1 MNWSKHNIISRIKDS
16 QNYILVNSLHGQADI
31 LTPENAD
38 CVLKNESPK
47 DSSFEEKGYW
57 IDEKREESI
66 YREKYLKFAEARDK
80 EEIQIFFVP
89 WYSCNFACSYCFQ
102 DEYAPVNADLSD
114 EMMDAFLNYVKKT
127 FAGRRKY
134 ITIFGGEP
142 LLPGKEKM
150 EYISRFLERASEEKL
165 TVAIVSNGY
174 HLKSYREI
182 LKKGLIREIQLTL
195 DGTEEIHNSRR
206 PLKGGK
212 TTFDEV
218 VEGIDMALA
227 DGYTVNLRAVVD
239 KKNIDNL
246 VTLAEFADKKGWAS
260 NPNFKTQIGR
270 NYELHH
276 CQSKPADLF
285 ERAELHEKL
294 YELAVKHPV
303 LLKFH
308 KPAYSL
314 TKFLFQN
321 GTLPD
326 PLFDSCPGT
335 KSEWAFDSTGRIF
348 SCTATVG
355 KSEEQLGTFYPE
367 VYLDSDKV
375 STWENRDIMT
385 IEKCGTCNMRL
396 ACGGGCASIAKNRLG
411 TLHSP
416 DCRPISELISLGTG
430 LYFKE
435 ESINV

>member
-1 MNWSKHNIISRIKDS
+1 MVWSKHNIISRIKDTE
-16 QNYILVNSLHGQADI
+16 NYILLNQLHGQADI
-31 LTPENAD
+31 LTPENAV
-38 CVLKNESPK
+38 CVLKNEIPK
-47 DSSFEEKGYW
+47 DTAFEEKGYW
-57 IDEKREESI
+57 VDEKEEETLF
-66 YREKYLKFAEARDK
+66 RNKYLQFTDARDK
-80 EEIQIFFVP
+80 EEIQLFFVP
-89 WYSCNFACSYCFQ
+89 WYACNFACSYCFQ

-114 EMMDAFLNYVKKT
+114 AMMDAFFNYVKKT

-150 EYISRFLERASEEKL
+150 AYISRFLERASIEKL

-174 HLKSYREI
+174 HLSGYREI
-182 LKKGLIREIQLTL
+182 LRKGIIREIQLTL
-195 DGTEEIHNSRR
+195 DGTEEIHNGRR

-212 TTFDEV
+212 TTFDEIV
-218 VEGIDMALA
+218 KGIDVALM

-246 VTLAEFADKKGWAS
+246 VTLAEFADKKGWTS

-276 CQSKPADLF
+276 CQSKPEDLF

-294 YELAVKHPV
+294 YELAVKYPV

-308 KPAYSL
+308 KPAFSL
-314 TKFLFQN
+314 SKFLFQN
-321 GTLPD
+321 GKLPD

-367 VYLDSDKV
+367 VFLDEEKV
-375 STWENRDIMT
+375 SDWENRDIIT
-385 IEKCGTCNMRL
+385 IEKCSTCNLSL
-396 ACGGGCASIAKNRLG
+396 ACGGGCASIAKNKSG
-411 TLHSP
+411 TLNSP
-416 DCRPISELISLGTG
+416 DCRPINELISLGTA

-435 ESINV
+435 ESEGV